1 MAIAKTIEPDQDHTH
16 PVVELRVRATPDQ
29 LSVLRAL
36 AATIAIHEDFDLD
49 AIADIKLAMDEIC
62 TQLIVRAAADAV
74 LVCRL
79 QYFDSTLRVSVSTT
93 TTGVDSLGERSFGWH
108 VLAALTD
115 SIDMRHEPD
124 LADPVSAH
132 VTTMEF
138 TKVKNGSL

>member
-36 AATIAIHEDFDLD
+36 AATVAIHEDFDLD
-49 AIADIKLAMDEIC
+49 SIADIKLAMDEIC
-62 TQLIVRAAADAV
+62 TQLIVRATPDAV

-79 QYFDSTLRVSVSTT
+79 QYLDGTLRVDVSSTT
-93 TTGVDSLGERSFGWH
+93 TSVDSLGERSFAWH
-108 VLAALTD
+108 VLNALTD
-115 SIDMRHEPD
+115 SVD
-124 LADPVSAH
+124 LKQERDPTTAGF

-138 TKVKNGSL
+138 TKVKNGLSL

>member
-36 AATIAIHEDFDLD
+36 AATVAIHEDFDLD
-49 AIADIKLAMDEIC
+49 SIGDIKLAMDEIC
-62 TQLIVRAAADAV
+62 TQLIVRATPDAV

-79 QYFDSTLRVSVSTT
+79 QYLDGTLRVAVSSTT
-93 TTGVDSLGERSFGWH
+93 TTIDSLGPRSFGWH
-108 VLAALTD
+108 VLHALTD
-115 SIDMRHEPD
+115 SVDMRHEPD
-124 LADPVSAH
+124 PPSSGF

-138 TKVKNGSL
+138 TRVKNGSIL

>member
-36 AATIAIHEDFDLD
+36 AATVAIHEDFDLD
-49 AIADIKLAMDEIC
+49 SIADIKLAMDEIC
-62 TQLIVRAAADAV
+62 TQLIVRATADAV

-79 QYFDSTLRVSVSTT
+79 QYLDGTLRVAVSSTT
-93 TTGVDSLGERSFGWH
+93 TTIDSLGPRSFGWH
-108 VLAALTD
+108 VLHALTD
-115 SIDMRHEPD
+115 SVDMRNEPD
-124 LADPVSAH
+124 PPTSGF

-138 TKVKNGSL
+138 TKVKNGSIL

>member
-36 AATIAIHEDFDLD
+36 AATVAIHEDFDLD
-49 AIADIKLAMDEIC
+49 SIADIKLAMDEIC
-62 TQLIVRAAADAV
+62 TQLIVRATPDAV

-79 QYFDSTLRVSVSTT
+79 QYLDNTLRVDVSSTT
-93 TTGVDSLGERSFGWH
+93 TSVGSLGERSFAWH
-108 VLAALTD
+108 VLNALTD
-115 SIDMRHEPD
+115 SVDLKQEPD
-124 LADPVSAH
+124 PATAGF

-138 TKVKNGSL
+138 TKVKNGLSL

>member
-36 AATIAIHEDFDLD
+36 AATVAIHEDFDLD
-49 AIADIKLAMDEIC
+49 SIADIKLAMDEIC
-62 TQLIVRAAADAV
+62 TQLIVRATPDAV

-79 QYFDSTLRVSVSTT
+79 QYLDGTLRVAVSSTT
-93 TTGVDSLGERSFGWH
+93 TTIDSLGPRSFGWH
-108 VLAALTD
+108 VLHALTD
-115 SIDMRHEPD
+115 SVDMRHE
-124 LADPVSAH
+124 LDPPSSGF

-138 TKVKNGSL
+138 TRVKNGSIL